1 MSSDQP
7 ESNAPADLMRERDE
21 VLQSFSRGAKF
32 TEQFASEYGKV
43 RALVDELQ
51 RENEVLRARLAA
63 DDSLARLVSQIEILE
78 AERKELLGRTQ
89 KAELAQGAFD
99 ARFVEVET
107 QFSALANLYVASNQ
121 LHSKLTPRTVVRR
134 IKEILAQLVG
144 AESYTVYMLDA
155 TRQSLVPIATEGVPG
170 ALQGPIDA
178 TKSLVGKVLQSGE
191 NYVNDERPSNQT
203 DFAQPIAVLP
213 LRVDEQAR
221 AAIVIFGTLEQ
232 KTRFDETDFE
242 LFRLLGQH
250 AATALVAAGL
260 YEESGQ
266 RWPSLSAFRD
276 LSVS

>member
-1 MSSDQP
+1 
-7 ESNAPADLMRERDE
+7 
-21 VLQSFSRGAKF
+21 
-32 TEQFASEYGKV
+32 
-43 RALVDELQ
+43 
-51 RENEVLRARLAA
+51 
-63 DDSLARLVSQIEILE
+63 
-78 AERKELLGRTQ
+78 
-89 KAELAQGAFD
+89 
-99 ARFVEVET
+99 
-107 QFSALANLYVASNQ
+107 
-121 LHSKLTPRTVVRR
+121 
-134 IKEILAQLVG
+134 
-144 AESYTVYMLDA
+144 MLDA